1 MTVTGIGAERQGGDS
16 HLPPAGDGRL
26 TPEQAAQLLFDDPR
40 AKVNFE
46 ARDEAEARAAVEEFA
61 QLFEKAPGVFKDAL
75 DGARAGAETLSHDR
89 LQGLAEII
97 QNADDAAASYVEF
110 RVRDRHLI
118 AVHDGRLVTLSD
130 VLSLATPWLSNKTDD
145 VLATGRYGIG
155 LMTLR
160 ALSDVLDVH
169 SGLYHIR
176 LGEPMISAIDIGTLP
191 CPLPEPMATA
201 LCLPLHEGLDADELA
216 DWLGRWDDSALL
228 FLRHVKRVAVFDSDG
243 AAIRTLRLKWSED
256 ESATCIVGGQVLAV
270 QRRHARAPD
279 GRAWLVHSAEAPTP
293 QDVSRVRKASA
304 ATDPLGLALPLQ
316 PEDNGVIYAGL
327 PLAGTSVPLRVNA
340 QFDPVTSR
348 TGLAPTRWNSAMLPL
363 LADLWVEV
371 VEDLFLEM
379 PVVAWNVVPLSGE
392 ADGHPGPASVVEELE
407 RLLLDRARTELAAR
421 AAIAVE
427 GTRLTLTELAV
438 EEPVLENVIGPSDV
452 AALADLGAA
461 LPMSARDTAGRWR
474 SVLDDWRSAGALL
487 PEPVTVKAALV
498 LLNDVS
504 RTPEATIRLTAVALG
519 VGLADRLLRFPCV
532 MTADGARVAPPTA
545 GSLQALLLAPSALAE
560 QLGVGVR
567 LAADHLVQSEA
578 AQTVLTWLRQIGAVI
593 DDPGNEEVVR
603 RLAAAGRAGNCL
615 AEPLTD
621 SQLRALRDAF
631 ESLPPGDRVALG
643 GDVGQAITIDAYRY
657 DTRGQTVH
665 TTARPVH
672 LYLSRAIDREPDSFA
687 TAADRTPRLLW
698 THNRYAEQ
706 LRSALGRAG
715 GLGPQKF
722 LGLLGAERAPRP
734 IAHPQLY
741 ERFASERRRG
751 LAVGATGS
759 PAQRDRELRA
769 MGATYTLDDLDSP
782 DLRAVALN
790 IAKERKV
797 SRRRSRAG
805 ALLATLGRAWDRLEE
820 GSEVDAAQD
829 YYSWQIKGSTRAFWL
844 WSVGAI
850 AWLDDTDGVPRAP
863 LDLRLRTA
871 GTIAVHGADAA
882 GYLRPEFDAPSRREV
897 LAALGVAGEPSTRDL
912 VDRLR
917 RLRDTTSAPDSMA
930 TDAAIVYQALADRL
944 ASRTVVPGDLS
955 DRDLRNA
962 FGDGD
967 GLVYTEL
974 GWRGPTEV
982 LVGSPVFRRRR
993 AFVPQVPRAERLWTM
1008 LRIRRPSLD
1017 DCLTV
1022 IGQVARTRRPPE
1034 GDDVVVVLETLRL
1047 LAALV
1052 AATPDLNR
1060 RVNRRLSNLALYT
1073 TRGWTNERPVYAID
1087 DPALIEGLR
1096 AEVPVWDPGGEVSQF
1111 AALLGPLRIT
1121 RLGAHATTVV
1131 EPESAER
1138 DDDATELLASAASLL
1153 QDDLV
1158 RNEPHMA
1165 EALSI
1170 GWDRLREFQV
1180 RIDPDLRVRVTGLAG
1195 RQPVDIDVTTKADVT
1210 RDVLFLRDP
1219 RLLRQ
1224 VEAGGRA
1231 IASLFATADR
1241 RHLAQAWLA
1250 ACVAADEGRPAQ
1262 QLELAAQQ
1270 AADERARTEK
1280 EMAERAAALGQEI
1293 ADRHGGRAR
1302 RRPARAAG
1310 PAAGAASETTP
1321 PPTPQPKPRV
1331 LVDPSTLTVTNAD
1344 GNPGEQS
1351 GSGRPTGRSGTG
1363 SSPLP
1368 PPNRNAGAP
1377 RSRTAAPGF
1386 TPHDKE
1392 SVGLELARLVLGGDA
1407 EDLVDLRAQHGVGAD
1422 AIDSLDRFFELKV
1435 HLGDEPDTIHLEAS
1449 QIRRAL
1455 STRNFFLVVVS
1466 NVEGA
1471 NARPKVRIIID
1482 PVHQLT
1488 MTQSS
1493 SVSYTGV
1500 RSAEHSLVYELE
1512 PMSEEDASP

>member
-1 MTVTGIGAERQGGDS
+1 
-16 HLPPAGDGRL
+16 
-26 TPEQAAQLLFDDPR
+26 
-40 AKVNFE
+40 
-46 ARDEAEARAAVEEFA
+46 
-61 QLFEKAPGVFKDAL
+61 
-75 DGARAGAETLSHDR
+75 
-89 LQGLAEII
+89 
-97 QNADDAAASYVEF
+97 
-110 RVRDRHLI
+110 
-118 AVHDGRLVTLSD
+118 
-130 VLSLATPWLSNKTDD
+130 
-145 VLATGRYGIG
+145 
-155 LMTLR
+155 MTLR

-169 SGLYHIR
+169 SGPYHIR
-176 LGEPMISAIDIGTLP
+176 LGEPTISAIDAGALP
-191 CPLPEPMATA
+191 RSLPEPRATA
-201 LCLPLHEGLDADELA
+201 LCLPLHEGLGTDELA
-216 DWLGRWDDSALL
+216 DWLGRWDDSGLL
-228 FLRHVKRVAVFDSDG
+228 FLRHVKRVAVFDADG
-243 AAIRTLRLKWSED
+243 AAIRTLTLTWSED
-256 ESATCIVGGQVLAV
+256 ESATCLVGGQVLEV
-270 QRRHARAPD
+270 QRRHAQAPD
-279 GRAWLVHSAEAPTP
+279 GRTWLVHSAEAPTP

-304 ATDPLGLALPLQ
+304 ATVPLGLALPLH

-327 PLAGTSVPLRVNA
+327 PLAETSMPLRVNA

-348 TGLAPTRWNSAMLPL
+348 TGLAPTPWNRSMLPL

-379 PVVAWNVVPLSGE
+379 PVVAWDVVPLSGE
-392 ADGHPGPASVVEELE
+392 ADGHLGPVSVVEQLE

-421 AAIAVE
+421 AAFGVE
-427 GTRLTLTELAV
+427 GAQLMLTELAV
-438 EEPVLENVIGPSDV
+438 EEPALENVIGPPDV
-452 AALADLGAA
+452 AVLAHLEAT

-487 PEPVTVKAALV
+487 PEPVTVEAALV
-498 LLNDVS
+498 LLDDVS
-504 RTPEATIRLTAVALG
+504 RAPEATIRLMAVALG
-519 VGLADRLLRFPCV
+519 AGLSDRLLQFPCV
-532 MTADGARVAPPTA
+532 MTAAGARVVPPTA

-615 AEPLTD
+615 TETLTD
-621 SQLRALRDAF
+621 SQLRALRVAF
-631 ESLPPGDRVALG
+631 ESLPPSDRGAFG
-643 GDVGQAITIDAYRY
+643 RNVGQAIIIEAYRY
-657 DTRGQTVH
+657 DARGQTVR
-665 TTARPVH
+665 TTGRPAD

-687 TAADRTPRLLW
+687 IAADRTPGLLW

-722 LGLLGAERAPRP
+722 LGLLGAERAPRL
-734 IAHPQLY
+734 IVHPQLY
-741 ERFASERRRG
+741 ERFVSERRRG
-751 LAVGATGS
+751 LAAGATGS
-759 PAQRDRELRA
+759 PVQRDRELRR
-769 MGATYTLDDLDSP
+769 MSATYTLDDFDSP
-782 DLRAVALN
+782 DLRAVAFN

-805 ALLATLGRAWDRLEE
+805 ALLATLGRAWDRLED

-829 YYSWQIKGSTRAFWL
+829 YYYWQIKGSTRAFWL

-871 GTIAVHGADAA
+871 GTIAVHGTDAA
-882 GYLRPEFDAPSRREV
+882 GYLRPEFDAPNRRGV
-897 LAALGVAGEPSTRDL
+897 LAALGVAGEPNTRDL

-917 RLRDTTSAPDSMA
+917 RLRDTTPAPDSMA

-944 ASRTVVPGDLS
+944 ASRNVVPGDLS

-962 FGDGD
+962 FGDSD
-967 GLVYTEL
+967 GLVCTEL
-974 GWRGPTEV
+974 GWRRPTEI

-993 AFVPQVPRAERLWTM
+993 AFVPQVPRADPLWTT
-1008 LRIRRPSLD
+1008 LHIRRPTLD

-1022 IGQVARTRRPPE
+1022 IGQVARTRQPPE
-1034 GDDVVVVLETLRL
+1034 GDDVVVMLETLRL
-1047 LAALV
+1047 LASLM

-1060 RVNRRLSNLALYT
+1060 QVNRRLSNLALFT
-1073 TRGWTNERPVYAID
+1073 TRGWTHERPVYAVD
-1087 DPALIEGLR
+1087 DPALFEGLR

-1111 AALLGPLRIT
+1111 AALLAPLRIS
-1121 RLGAHATTVV
+1121 RLGAQAATVV
-1131 EPESAER
+1131 EPEAAER
-1138 DDDATELLASAASLL
+1138 DDDATELLASATSLL

-1158 RNEPHMA
+1158 RNEPHTA

-1180 RIDPDLRVRVTGLAG
+1180 RIDPDLRVRVAGLAG
-1195 RQPVDIDVTTKADVT
+1195 RQPVDIDVITKADVT
-1210 RDVLFLRDP
+1210 CDVLFLRDP

-1224 VEAGGRA
+1224 VDAGGRA
-1231 IASLFATADR
+1231 IASLFTTADN

-1250 ACVAADEGRPAQ
+1250 ACAAADEGRMAQ
-1262 QLELAAQQ
+1262 QLELATQQ

-1280 EMAERAAALGQEI
+1280 EMAERTAALGQEI
-1293 ADRHGGRAR
+1293 ADRQGSRAR
-1302 RRPARAAG
+1302 RRPTQPAG
-1310 PAAGAASETTP
+1310 PAAGTAPGTTP
-1321 PPTPQPKPRV
+1321 PRTPEPKPRV
-1331 LVDPSTLTVTNAD
+1331 LVDPSTLTVASAD
-1344 GNPGEQS
+1344 GAPGERS
-1351 GSGRPTGRSGTG
+1351 GSRRPTRRSGTG

-1377 RSRTAAPGF
+1377 RSRTGVPGF
-1386 TPHDKE
+1386 TPNDKE

-1449 QIRRAL
+1449 QIRRAF
-1455 STRNFFLVVVS
+1455 STPNFFLIVVS

-1488 MTQSS
+1488 VTESS

-1512 PMSEEDASP
+1512 PVSEEKASP

>member
-1 MTVTGIGAERQGGDS
+1 MLVLVNRADASVCVPKTDLLGDSHRAAWLTGAPDPVRYAARAITGQSYTCRVTVTGIGAERQGGDS

-706 LRSALGRAG
+706 LRSALGR
-715 GLGPQKF
+715 P
-722 LGLLGAERAPRP
+722 
-734 IAHPQLY
+734 
-741 ERFASERRRG
+741 
-751 LAVGATGS
+751 
-759 PAQRDRELRA
+759 
-769 MGATYTLDDLDSP
+769 
-782 DLRAVALN
+782 
-790 IAKERKV
+790 
-797 SRRRSRAG
+797 
-805 ALLATLGRAWDRLEE
+805 
-820 GSEVDAAQD
+820 
-829 YYSWQIKGSTRAFWL
+829 
-844 WSVGAI
+844 
-850 AWLDDTDGVPRAP
+850 
-863 LDLRLRTA
+863 
-871 GTIAVHGADAA
+871 
-882 GYLRPEFDAPSRREV
+882 
-897 LAALGVAGEPSTRDL
+897 
-912 VDRLR
+912 
-917 RLRDTTSAPDSMA
+917 
-930 TDAAIVYQALADRL
+930 
-944 ASRTVVPGDLS
+944 
-955 DRDLRNA
+955 
-962 FGDGD
+962 
-967 GLVYTEL
+967 
-974 GWRGPTEV
+974 
-982 LVGSPVFRRRR
+982 
-993 AFVPQVPRAERLWTM
+993 
-1008 LRIRRPSLD
+1008 
-1017 DCLTV
+1017 
-1022 IGQVARTRRPPE
+1022 
-1034 GDDVVVVLETLRL
+1034 
-1047 LAALV
+1047 AALV
-1052 AATPDLNR
+1052 R
-1060 RVNRRLSNLALYT
+1060 RSSSACSAPS
-1073 TRGWTNERPVYAID
+1073 GPHA
-1087 DPALIEGLR
+1087 PSLIR
-1096 AEVPVWDPGGEVSQF
+1096 SCM
-1111 AALLGPLRIT
+1111 
-1121 RLGAHATTVV
+1121 
-1131 EPESAER
+1131 SASR
-1138 DDDATELLASAASLL
+1138 ASAAAGW
-1153 QDDLV
+1153 QWAQPAV
-1158 RNEPHMA
+1158 R
-1165 EALSI
+1165 
-1170 GWDRLREFQV
+1170 
-1180 RIDPDLRVRVTGLAG
+1180 
-1195 RQPVDIDVTTKADVT
+1195 
-1210 RDVLFLRDP
+1210 
-1219 RLLRQ
+1219 
-1224 VEAGGRA
+1224 
-1231 IASLFATADR
+1231 
-1241 RHLAQAWLA
+1241 
-1250 ACVAADEGRPAQ
+1250 
-1262 QLELAAQQ
+1262 
-1270 AADERARTEK
+1270 
-1280 EMAERAAALGQEI
+1280 
-1293 ADRHGGRAR
+1293 
-1302 RRPARAAG
+1302 
-1310 PAAGAASETTP
+1310 
-1321 PPTPQPKPRV
+1321 
-1331 LVDPSTLTVTNAD
+1331 
-1344 GNPGEQS
+1344 
-1351 GSGRPTGRSGTG
+1351 RSGTG
-1363 SSPLP
+1363 SYG
-1368 PPNRNAGAP
+1368 RWAP
-1377 RSRTAAPGF
+1377 RTPSTTLTAPTCGRLPSTLPRSARSPAAAVVPAPFSPRSGGHGTAWRKDQRSTRRRTTTPGRSRG
-1386 TPHDKE
+1386 
-1392 SVGLELARLVLGGDA
+1392 
-1407 EDLVDLRAQHGVGAD
+1407 
-1422 AIDSLDRFFELKV
+1422 
-1435 HLGDEPDTIHLEAS
+1435 
-1449 QIRRAL
+1449 RRAPSGCGL
-1455 STRNFFLVVVS
+1455 SAPSRGSTTPTASR
-1466 NVEGA
+1466 G
-1471 NARPKVRIIID
+1471 
-1482 PVHQLT
+1482 H
-1488 MTQSS
+1488 
-1493 SVSYTGV
+1493 
-1500 RSAEHSLVYELE
+1500 RSTFG
-1512 PMSEEDASP
+1512 

>member
-1 MTVTGIGAERQGGDS
+1 VTVTGIGAERQGGD
-16 HLPPAGDGRL
+16 GRL
-26 TPEQAAQLLFDDPR
+26 KPEQAAQVLFGDPR
-40 AKVNFE
+40 AMVNFE
-46 ARDEAEARAAVEEFA
+46 ARDEAEARSAVEEFA
-61 QLFEKAPGVFKDAL
+61 RLFEKAPGVFKDAL

-97 QNADDAAASYVEF
+97 QNADDTAASYVEF
-110 RVRDRHLI
+110 RVRDGNLV

-130 VLSLATPWLSNKTDD
+130 VLSLATPWLSNKTAD
-145 VLATGRYGIG
+145 VLATGRFGIG

-169 SGLYHIR
+169 SGPYHIR
-176 LGEPMISAIDIGTLP
+176 LGEPTISGIDTGTLP
-191 CPLPEPMATA
+191 HSLPEPTATV
-201 LCLPLHEGLDADELA
+201 LCLPLREALDADELA
-216 DWLGRWDDSALL
+216 DWLGRWNDSALL
-228 FLRHVKRVAVFDSDG
+228 FLRHVKRVAVLDADG
-243 AAIRTLRLKWSED
+243 APIRTLTLTWSED
-256 ESATCIVGGQVLAV
+256 ESATCLVDGQVLAV

-304 ATDPLGLALPLQ
+304 ATVPLGLALPLQ

-327 PLAGTSVPLRVNA
+327 PLAETRVPLRVNA
-340 QFDPVTSR
+340 
-348 TGLAPTRWNSAMLPL
+348 LPL

-379 PVVAWNVVPLSGE
+379 PVVAWDVVPLSGE
-392 ADGHPGPASVVEELE
+392 ADGHPGPVSVVEQLE

-438 EEPVLENVIGPSDV
+438 EEPALENVIGPSDV
-452 AALADLGAA
+452 ADLARLGAA
-461 LPMSARDTAGRWR
+461 LPMSARDTGGRWR
-474 SVLDDWRSAGALL
+474 SVLDDWRSAGAPL
-487 PEPVTVKAALV
+487 PEPVTVATALV
-498 LLNDVS
+498 LINDVS

-532 MTADGARVAPPTA
+532 MTADGARAVPPTA

-567 LAADHLVQSEA
+567 LAADHLVHSEA

-615 AEPLTD
+615 TDPLTD

-631 ESLPPGDRVALG
+631 ESLRPSDRVAFG
-643 GDVGQAITIDAYRY
+643 RNVGQAITIDAYRY

-687 TAADRTPRLLW
+687 IAADRTPGLLW

-722 LGLLGAERAPRP
+722 LGLLGAERAPRL

-782 DLRAVALN
+782 DLRAVVLN

-820 GSEVDAAQD
+820 GSEVDAAED

-917 RLRDTTSAPDSMA
+917 RLRDTTPAPDSMA

-974 GWRGPTEV
+974 GWQGPTEV

-1034 GDDVVVVLETLRL
+1034 GDDVVVMLETLRL

-1060 RVNRRLSNLALYT
+1060 RVNRRLSNLALFT

-1180 RIDPDLRVRVTGLAG
+1180 RIDPDLRVRVAGLAD

-1241 RHLAQAWLA
+1241 RQLAQAWLA

-1293 ADRHGGRAR
+1293 ADRQGGRAR

-1310 PAAGAASETTP
+1310 PAAGAAPETTP

-1331 LVDPSTLTVTNAD
+1331 LVDPSTLTVANAD
-1344 GNPGEQS
+1344 GNPGERS

-1449 QIRRAL
+1449 QIRRAI
-1455 STRNFFLVVVS
+1455 STPDFFLVVVS

-1500 RSAEHSLVYELE
+1500 RSAEHSLVYELG